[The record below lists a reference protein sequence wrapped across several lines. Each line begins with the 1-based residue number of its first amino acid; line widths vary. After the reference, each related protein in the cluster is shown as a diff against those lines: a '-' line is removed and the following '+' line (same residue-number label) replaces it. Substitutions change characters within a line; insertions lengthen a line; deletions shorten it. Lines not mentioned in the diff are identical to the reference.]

1 MESKINIETSEDRA
15 KVRELHNINSGIDET
30 RNARWKPAHHESPV
44 FFGDTLDKSIA
55 NLTKEYQ
62 ESRENLKATMQKYA
76 EWLDDVINIF
86 GQVETSQQDMLKEV
100 SARVDSADFASD
112 VQKKE
117 KSRSNSPMIAA
128 TSEAFA
134 QMRSAVLDFLANTEK
149 H

>member
-30 RNARWKPAHHESPV
+30 RNARWKPAHHESPA

-55 NLTKEYQ
+55 NLTEEYQ
-62 ESRENLKATMQKYA
+62 ESRENLKSTMQEYA

-86 GQVETSQQDMLKEV
+86 GQAETSQQDILKEV